1 MHKPAGYLI
10 KRAPQSA
17 DVLRLRIESRS
28 GGYLP
33 SVDPRRRSGFTEV
46 TFSSGDLL
54 TKLLD
59 LRDQIRI
66 ARRRGGAAKASCF
79 LPKLGNFHLRL
90 CKGAARIV
98 RRIHAGFDY
107 MNQGWT
113 SNGAAEERSAC
124 ADGKAFPTP
133 FT

>member
-1 MHKPAGYLI
+1 MHKPADYLV
-10 KRAPQSA
+10 KTVPQSA
-17 DVLRLRIESRS
+17 GVLRLRIESRS

-33 SVDPRRRSGFTEV
+33 SVDPRPRSGFAEV
-46 TFSSGDLL
+46 TFGRGNLL

-66 ARRRGGAAKASCF
+66 ARRRRGTAKASCF
-79 LPKLGNFHLRL
+79 LPKLSNFHLRL

-107 MNQGWT
+107 MNQG
-113 SNGAAEERSAC
+113 
-124 ADGKAFPTP
+124 
-133 FT
+133 